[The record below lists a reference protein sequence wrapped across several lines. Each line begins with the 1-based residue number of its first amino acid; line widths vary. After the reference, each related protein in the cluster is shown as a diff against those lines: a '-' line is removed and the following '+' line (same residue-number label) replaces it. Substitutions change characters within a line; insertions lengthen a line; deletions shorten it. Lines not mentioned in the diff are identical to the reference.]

1 MIFGKLVNKYYIKY
15 WYRFLLGFIALGLVD
30 YYQLQIPQAVQKI
43 IDGIDKGTLVAA
55 FLLTQIGYIS
65 LFALV
70 IIVGRFFWRI
80 FIFGASRKIGFDI
93 RNEMFLHNEKL
104 SNEYYSRHKVGGLMA
119 HYTNDLEAVRNA
131 MGPGLIMIFDALF
144 MSILTFYLMM
154 QVNVKLTV
162 VAAIPLLLLAVFGG
176 IIGAYLRRRFK
187 ELQQSFEGMS
197 DFTNENFSGIS
208 VIKAF
213 VKEKIESEEFDK
225 LNQTMKDKTIQYV
238 KLSTLFDIFIRTLI
252 SLVFVILIAYGG
264 YIVVNTRGMTGA
276 GTLSISELVLLIQYF
291 GMLIWPML
299 AIGMVINRMSQGNAS
314 RIRIEAI
321 LNAEIDVFDSDD
333 LHEIDSLNGNI
344 EFKDLSFTYPGET
357 NPVLKDISFQ
367 IKQGELVGIIGRTG
381 SGKTSL
387 VDLLL
392 RIYNI
397 QENTLLL
404 DGYDIMHLPIKKI
417 RNQIGYVPQD
427 GFLFSDTINNN
438 ISLGIERDGDY
449 LENII
454 SSAKLSDVHDNITE
468 FSEGYQTIVG
478 ERGVTLSGGQR
489 QRISIARALI
499 KEPPILILDDSVS
512 AVDTNTEEK
521 ILKNLKKVR
530 QNKTTILIAHRIS
543 TIKDAN
549 KIIVIDDGQLIG
561 IGTHKELLSSCEF
574 YKDMVER
581 QKLEDELEAA

>member
-1 MIFGKLVNKYYIKY
+1 M
-15 WYRFLLGFIALGLVD
+15 FLFGFIALGLVD

-43 IDGIDKGTLVAA
+43 IDGIDKGTLDVP
-55 FLLTQIGYIS
+55 FLLVQIGFIAI
-65 LFALV
+65 FALV

-80 FIFGASRKIGFDI
+80 FIFGASRRIGFDI
-93 RNEMFLHNEKL
+93 RNEMFAHCEDL
-104 SNEYYSRHKVGGLMA
+104 SNEFYSRHKVGGLMD

-131 MGPGLIMIFDALF
+131 MGPGIIMIFDALF
-144 MSILTFYLMM
+144 MGIMTFWLMM
-154 QVNVKLTV
+154 RVNVKLTI
-162 VAAIPLLLLAVFGG
+162 VASIPLLILAIFGG

-187 ELQQSFEGMS
+187 ELQQAFENMS
-197 DFTNENFSGIS
+197 DFANENFSGIS

-213 VKEKIESEEFDK
+213 VKEKIESQEFDK
-225 LNQTMKDKTIQYV
+225 MNQALKDKTIYYV

-264 YIVVNTRGMTGA
+264 YIVVQTKGLTGSQ
-276 GTLSISELVLLIQYF
+276 TLSISELVLLIQYF

-321 LNAEIDVFDSDD
+321 LNAKVDVKDSDD
-333 LHEIDSLNGNI
+333 LIEIDKLEGDI
-344 EFKDLSFTYPGET
+344 EFRDLSFHYPG
-357 NPVLKDISFQ
+357 NDLPALSNISFK
-367 IKQGELVGIIGRTG
+367 INRGEMVGIIGRTG

-397 QENTLLL
+397 EENKLFL
-404 DGYDIMHLPIKKI
+404 DGHDIMHLPIKQV

-438 ISLGIERDGDY
+438 ISLGINRDGDY
-449 LENII
+449 LEDII
-454 SSAKLSDVHDNITE
+454 DSAKLSDVHDNIIN
-468 FSEGYQTIVG
+468 FAEGYETLIG

-499 KEPPILILDDSVS
+499 KEPPILIMDDSVS

-521 ILKNLKKVR
+521 ILKNLNRVR
-530 QNKTTILIAHRIS
+530 KNKTTLIIAHRIS

-549 KIIVIDDGQLIG
+549 KIIVVDDGKIIG
-561 IGTHKELLSSCEF
+561 IGTHKELMSSCEF

>member
-1 MIFGKLVNKYYIKY
+1 MFI
-15 WYRFLLGFIALGLVD
+15 LGFIALGLVD

-43 IDGIDKGTLVAA
+43 IDGIDKGTLVVP
-55 FLLTQIGYIS
+55 FLVTQIGYIAI
-65 LFALV
+65 FAVV

-93 RNEMFLHNEKL
+93 RNEMFAHNEKL

-131 MGPGLIMIFDALF
+131 MGPGIIMIFDAIF
-144 MSILTFYLMM
+144 MSFMTFWLMM
-154 QVNVKLTV
+154 KVNVKLTI
-162 VAAIPLLLLAVFGG
+162 VASIPLIILAIFGA

-213 VKEKIESEEFDK
+213 VKEKIESGEFDK
-225 LNQTMKDKTIQYV
+225 LNQTMKDKTIHYV

-264 YIVVNTRGMTGA
+264 YIVVHTRGMTGSQV
-276 GTLSISELVLLIQYF
+276 LSISELVLLIQYF

-321 LNAEIDVFDSDD
+321 LDAQVDIYDSDPLD
-333 LHEIDSLNGNI
+333 DIDTLKGDI
-344 EFKDLSFTYPGET
+344 EFKDLTFAYPGDKA
-357 NPVLKDISFQ
+357 PVLKHISFH
-367 IKQGELVGIIGRTG
+367 IKQGEMVGIIGRTG

-397 QENTLLL
+397 EDEKLLL
-404 DGYDIMHLPIKKI
+404 DGHDIMHLPIKKV
-417 RNQIGYVPQD
+417 REQIGYVPQD

-438 ISLGIERDGDY
+438 ISLGINREGDY

-454 SSAKLSDVHDNITE
+454 DSAKLSDVHDNITN
-468 FSEGYQTIVG
+468 FSEGYETLIG

-499 KEPPILILDDSVS
+499 KNPSILILDDSVS

-521 ILKNLKKVR
+521 ILTNLKKIR
-530 QNKTTILIAHRIS
+530 ENKTTILIAHRIS

-549 KIIVIDDGQLIG
+549 KIIVIDDGEVIG
-561 IGTHKELLSSCEF
+561 IGTHKELLVSCAF

>member
-1 MIFGKLVNKYYIKY
+1 MILGKLVNKYYLKY
-15 WYRFLLGFIALGLVD
+15 WYMFILGFVALGLVD

-43 IDGIDKGTLVAA
+43 IDGIDKDTLVAS
-55 FLLTQIGYIS
+55 FLVTQIGFIAI
-65 LFALV
+65 FALV

-80 FIFGASRKIGFDI
+80 FIFGASRKIGYDI
-93 RNEMFLHNEKL
+93 RNEMFAHNEAL

-131 MGPGLIMIFDALF
+131 MGPGLIMIFDAIF
-144 MSILTFYLMM
+144 MSVMTFWLMM
-154 QVNVKLTV
+154 KVNVKITI
-162 VAAIPLLLLAVFGG
+162 VAAIPLVVLAVFGAIFG
-176 IIGAYLRRRFK
+176 SYLRKRFR

-197 DFTNENFSGIS
+197 DFANENFNGIN

-213 VKEKIESEEFDK
+213 VKEKIESEEFNK
-225 LNQTMKDKTIQYV
+225 LNQNMKDKTINYV
-238 KLSTLFDIFIRTLI
+238 KLSTLFNIFIGTLI

-264 YIVVNTRGMTGA
+264 SILVNSKGMTGSQ
-276 GTLSISELVLLIQYF
+276 TLDISELVLLIQYF

-321 LNAEIDVFDSDD
+321 LEAKVDVYDKGDLIDIET
-333 LHEIDSLNGNI
+333 LEGNI
-344 EFKDLSFTYPGET
+344 EFKNLTFSYPGYE
-357 NPVLKDISFQ
+357 NPVLKNISFK
-367 IKQGELVGIIGRTG
+367 INKGELVGIIGRTG

-392 RIYNI
+392 RIYNL
-397 QENTLLL
+397 EDNRLFL
-404 DGYDIMHLPIKKI
+404 DGYDIMHLPIKQV
-417 RNQIGYVPQD
+417 RRQIGYVPQD

-438 ISLGIERDGDY
+438 ISLGIDRDGEY
-449 LENII
+449 LENVI
-454 SSAKLSDVHDNITE
+454 SSAKLSDVHENITG
-468 FSEGYQTIVG
+468 FSDGYETLIG

-499 KEPPILILDDSVS
+499 KNPPIIIMDDSIS

-549 KIIVIDDGQLIG
+549 KIIVIDDGKVIG
-561 IGTHKELLSSCEF
+561 IGNHKKLLNSCEF

-581 QKLEDELEAA
+581 QKLEDELEAK